1 MWTVSA
7 FQQHPRTLMICD
19 ENATLEL
26 KVPQKISCIRIPQTR
41 VFLQTSQVKTVK
53 YFKDLWEV
61 HQNLNKE
68 DEAASVVYSELKK
81 TGR

>member
-1 MWTVSA
+1 M
-7 FQQHPRTLMICD
+7 
-19 ENATLEL
+19 
-26 KVPQKISCIRIPQTR
+26 
-41 VFLQTSQVKTVK
+41 KTVK